1 MLLQDEVVVLGQCL
15 EVDNHILVQIDTNNF
30 VPDSLA
36 LAKVTD
42 NDDVRWF
49 VAYSILRGRDLQSLF
64 RAGDYEYLT
73 LFIDDENVNGDF
85 KDKLKKYGLLNTFL
99 TESPTTISI
108 SYPEKRYTSVTS

>member
-1 MLLQDEVVVLGQCL
+1 M
-15 EVDNHILVQIDTNNF
+15 
-30 VPDSLA
+30 PDSLA

-73 LFIDDENVNGDF
+73 LFIYDENVNGDL
-85 KDKLKKYGLLNTFL
+85 KDKLNKYGLLNTSL
-99 TESPTTISI
+99 TELPTTISI
-108 SYPEKRYTSVTS
+108 SFPEKRYTGVTS